1 MLDTSD
7 DLKAGPTLR
16 QDLSTEEWSSH
27 LAAIRSA
34 MLHLAQSPAERR
46 AKVFMSDPD
55 LVSDMI
61 MLWRCAGA
69 SLASLAL
76 DIDAATTDLIALRK
90 SMQGAKDRLC

>member
-1 MLDTSD
+1 MLNTCHDPDGT
-7 DLKAGPTLR
+7 ARLR
-16 QDLSTEEWSSH
+16 QHMSTEEWSSH
-27 LAAIRSA
+27 LVAIRSA

-55 LVSDMI
+55 MVSDMI

-76 DIDAATTDLIALRK
+76 DLDAATTDLIAHRK
-90 SMQGAKDRLC
+90 SVERAKTRLC